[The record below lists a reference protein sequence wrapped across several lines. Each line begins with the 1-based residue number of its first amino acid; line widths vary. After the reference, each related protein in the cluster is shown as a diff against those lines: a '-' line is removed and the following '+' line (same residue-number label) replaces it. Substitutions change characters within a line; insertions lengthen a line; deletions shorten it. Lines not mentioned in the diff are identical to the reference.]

1 MSFFKV
7 NHRCNGC
14 LACVQNCPATAL
26 SYRDIGEKRKLMHN
40 MTRCAR
46 CGNCW
51 RVCPQDA
58 VEFQHILTGQWDDVV
73 TMDLV
78 RCAVCGEPLYTQ
90 DFGDT
95 LAGKLDK
102 NVEHLC
108 ALHRKSLALE
118 IWKRVTPEK
127 TKPNEVGK

>member
-1 MSFFKV
+1 
-7 NHRCNGC
+7 
-14 LACVQNCPATAL
+14 
-26 SYRDIGEKRKLMHN
+26 MHN

-58 VEFQHILTGQWDDVV
+58 VEFRHILTGQWDDVV

-78 RCAVCGEPLYTQ
+78 RCVVCGEPLYTM
-90 DFGDT
+90 DFSDT
-95 LAGKLDK
+95 LADKLDK

-108 ALHRKSLALE
+108 ALHRKTLPLE
-118 IWKRVTPEK
+118 TWKRVTPEK
-127 TKPNEVGK
+127 TKTNEAEK